1 MHSIRPTPGDTAA
14 AEAGDGFRRAD
25 ADQALSHGFVSSQL
39 FVNIAHDC
47 RWYGKT
53 EPLIMAVLAEHERID
68 ADQFSINAQQRTAT
82 VSGINGGVGL
92 DI

>member
-1 MHSIRPTPGDTAA
+1 
-14 AEAGDGFRRAD
+14 
-25 ADQALSHGFVSSQL
+25 L
-39 FVNIAHDC
+39 FVNIARDC

-53 EPLIMAVLAEHERID
+53 EPLIMAVLVEHERID
-68 ADQFSINAQQRTAT
+68 ADQLSINAQQRTAT